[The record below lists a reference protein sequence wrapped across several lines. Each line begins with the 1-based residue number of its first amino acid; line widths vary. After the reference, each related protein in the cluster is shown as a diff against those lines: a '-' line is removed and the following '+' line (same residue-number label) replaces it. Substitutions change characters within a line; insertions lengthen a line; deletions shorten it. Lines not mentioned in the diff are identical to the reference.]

1 MAAGSGMNGSASA
14 AQIGGGVQVGYPLT
28 VGTALVP
35 FGGGAWKASRTASGS
50 LRTGCS
56 ASEVAVEE
64 MASVRPVIPI
74 GSSPS
79 KE

>member
-1 MAAGSGMNGSASA
+1 MNGSVSG

-28 VGTALVP
+28 VGAALVP
-35 FGGGAWKASRTASGS
+35 FDGAASKASRTASGS

-56 ASEVAVEE
+56 GSEVAVEE
-64 MASVRPVIPI
+64 KPSGRPVIPI

-79 KE
+79 ME